1 MLYKLQKKEIPKAG
15 IILADAFQTDP
26 LWNKILEGEPN
37 MDKKFQACFETPI
50 RYCYKFG
57 EVYASSD
64 NLEGIAGWISSQA
77 PEMNFWSMI
86 RSGAIFP
93 AIRMGRNTLKKMGPI
108 FEPIVKDR
116 HENMKEKSYIYLLVI
131 GVAAKFQGR
140 GFGGKIMQVLIEKC
154 EKLGIHLYLE
164 TEVERNVEIYK
175 RYGFKVI
182 KQVTLPIVDHPMW
195 EMIREAKVHS

>member
-1 MLYKLQKKEIPKAG
+1 
-15 IILADAFQTDP
+15 
-26 LWNKILEGEPN
+26 
-37 MDKKFQACFETPI
+37 
-50 RYCYKFG
+50 
-57 EVYASSD
+57 
-64 NLEGIAGWISSQA
+64 
-77 PEMNFWSMI
+77 
-86 RSGAIFP
+86 
-93 AIRMGRNTLKKMGPI
+93 MGPI

-182 KQVTLPIVDHPMW
+182 KQVSPYVGYDKRSKGTQLKQNNVSLLGC
-195 EMIREAKVHS
+195 KVGALNG